1 MASVPLQAFP
11 LPSLSR
17 ALTKTLFF
25 NNTFFSIPLLLWVA
39 TSTEITLN
47 TFFFQYARCPELWT
61 IMKTIVCSLHLLP
74 RATHSNENQR
84 VLWILLLYKA
94 MSTIALFSKS
104 WKPLFFQFVC
114 LPEFDKYENH
124 AFFNTSAS
132 QHVNRRRHT
141 FFMSALHG
149 QVWQVFWWPFQ
160 NT

>member
-1 MASVPLQAFP
+1 MASVSLQAFP

-17 ALTKTLFF
+17 ALTKTQFF
-25 NNTFFSIPLLLWVA
+25 NNTVFF
-39 TSTEITLN
+39 N
-47 TFFFQYARCPELWT
+47 TIASLSCDKHWTFSFQYARCPELWT

-84 VLWILLLYKA
+84 VLWILLLHKA

-104 WKPLFFQFVC
+104 WKPLLFQFVC
-114 LPEFDKYENH
+114 LPEFDTYENH

-160 NT
+160 NN